1 MTSSV
6 AKLGISALVLV
17 LAAGAGAYLAGWLLL
32 VWFGHPSALQWH
44 TSWQYLSAASLPA
57 YTPYAAMIRL
67 WVVTGAGVPLLAA
80 CAALIPLWRHRQ
92 QALHGDARL
101 ARRRDLAKAGL
112 LRRVPGEGILIGRY
126 KGRYLWLNGTQ
137 HVVMVAPTRSGKSSS
152 VAVPV
157 LLTYE
162 GSAVVLDV
170 KGELHN
176 LTSGYR
182 ARCGQTIVVW
192 APYDEQAR
200 GQRFNPFTAMAG
212 MPQGQRV
219 AELQTIA
226 AILYPERPGGDPF
239 WVNQARTAFAALASL
254 MFENWDALR
263 QRNPTLNPNESV
275 AFPSL
280 ERLYLLTTGAGQGV
294 RRYLQEVLEGTVAGP
309 ATRAALGSLVGLP
322 DDTLASVIASVQV
335 PLQQFLNPTLA
346 AATNATDIDVAALR
360 RQRITL
366 YVVVPPRKLDEA
378 GSLLNLFFSSVIG
391 ANLEHDARSDAS
403 ITHQV
408 LMVMDEF
415 TAMGRLDVW
424 ARRISVSASY
434 GVRDLAIV
442 QSQAQL
448 RAVYGADDAQ
458 NFLTNHAASLVFTPR
473 EQEDAEAFSRAM
485 GDCTV
490 RRRQRTRSRGFS
502 LRSRN
507 TSVSDLEE
515 RRPLMLPQ
523 EIKALPRDEQLI
535 FLEGCAPIRCQKNW
549 YFKDR
554 VLRRRLLPAVALQP
568 RPVPSSPPVAAC
580 LPTVLTG
587 HDAEPTGH
595 HDADWPRSPQT
606 LERLRAGRR
615 LAVGSLRDGK
625 VQPALPVLELTHGG
639 LPAGAIG
646 RELPHLTCRRALD
659 RHHEQALRR
668 MCRVANEQTVQALGP
683 ALTAVGALR
692 TRRGASP
699 VSSGTSCPSESAMPR
714 LPHPEEEAMTRMP
727 AVAGA
732 ALAATLL
739 GGCTADAEG
748 EVDPGLAK
756 SRYVRSL
763 PSRPTHYPLN
773 PNPTQRQLLT
783 VRLHNP
789 PGPLVVLRGYVQYEA
804 PDCVYSTNRF
814 AGATASPEASAQIEL
829 TRTSEATWQGYF
841 NLDEFE
847 NRDLDGDA
855 GPMGVCHWAI
865 TSVRISVSA
874 SGKEGETIYMPSIR
888 RQQDGT
894 LARES
899 LNYFT
904 HRAYPGT
911 PLPHGGGSYVSLPQ
925 RARPDL
931 PEHEVFVAVLSIE
944 SVMP

>member
-1 MTSSV
+1 M
-6 AKLGISALVLV
+6 
-17 LAAGAGAYLAGWLLL
+17 
-32 VWFGHPSALQWH
+32 
-44 TSWQYLSAASLPA
+44 
-57 YTPYAAMIRL
+57 
-67 WVVTGAGVPLLAA
+67 
-80 CAALIPLWRHRQ
+80 
-92 QALHGDARL
+92 
-101 ARRRDLAKAGL
+101 
-112 LRRVPGEGILIGRY
+112 PGEGILIGRY
-126 KGRYLWLNGTQ
+126 KGHYLWLNGTQ

-162 GSAVVLDV
+162 SSAVVLDV
-170 KGELHN
+170 KGELHD

-182 ARCGQTIVVW
+182 ARCGQTILVW

-239 WVNQARTAFAALASL
+239 WVNQARTAFVAFASL

-263 QRNPTLNPNESV
+263 QRNPSLDPNESV

-280 ERLYLLTTGAGQGV
+280 ARLYLQTTGAGHGV
-294 RRYLQEVLEGTVAGP
+294 RRYLQEVLEGAVAGA
-309 ATRAALGSLVGLP
+309 ATRAALGSLVSLP

-335 PLQQFLNPTLA
+335 PLQQFLNPALA
-346 AATNATDIDVAALR
+346 AATDATDIDVAALR

-378 GSLLNLFFSSVIG
+378 GGLLNLFFSSVIG

-490 RRRQRTRSRGFS
+490 RHRQRTRSRGLS

-535 FLEGCAPIRCQKNW
+535 FLEGCAPIRCRKNW

-554 VLRRRLLPAVALQP
+554 VLRRRLLPAVGLQQ

-580 LPTVLTG
+580 LPTVLPR
-587 HDAEPTGH
+587 HDAEQTVQ
-595 HDADWPRSPQT
+595 HDADWPRSAQT
-606 LERLRAGRR
+606 LERLRAERR
-615 LAVGSLRDGK
+615 LAVGMLRNGK
-625 VQPALPVLELTHGG
+625 VQPALPVLEQTHVG
-639 LPAGAIG
+639 LAAGATG
-646 RELPHLTCRRALD
+646 GELPHPTCRRALD
-659 RHHEQALRR
+659 RHHERALRR
-668 MCRVANEQTVQALGP
+668 QCLVANEQTVQALGP
-683 ALTAVGALR
+683 TLTALAGRRARRSPAAAFGA
-692 TRRGASP
+692 T
-699 VSSGTSCPSESAMPR
+699 SSRSEVA
-714 LPHPEEEAMTRMP
+714 LPLLPEEEPMIRLP

-739 GGCTADAEG
+739 GSCAAGVDGEADP
-748 EVDPGLAK
+748 VLAK

-763 PSRPTHYPLN
+763 PSKPKHYPRN
-773 PNPTQRQLLT
+773 PNPTRRQLLT

-789 PGPLVVLRGYVQYEA
+789 PGPLVVVGGHVQYEA
-804 PDCVYSTNRF
+804 PDCIYSTNRF
-814 AGATASPEASAQIEL
+814 AGATGHPVAFEDLEFAQLDATTWSASFYA
-829 TRTSEATWQGYF
+829 
-841 NLDEFE
+841 
-847 NRDLDGDA
+847 DLMVDMDYDGPR
-855 GPMGVCHWAI
+855 GIMNPCHWSPMHA
-865 TSVRISVSA
+865 TVALSA
-874 SGKEGETIYMPSIR
+874 TGADDETIYSSSLDVDEGHEQR
-888 RQQDGT
+888 RKALSYFSRRIEYPTAASADHRLHIGSPDRAR
-894 LARES
+894 LLLPDEEVFAVILEARE
-899 LNYFT
+899 T
-904 HRAYPGT
+904 I
-911 PLPHGGGSYVSLPQ
+911 Q
-925 RARPDL
+925 
-931 PEHEVFVAVLSIE
+931 
-944 SVMP
+944 